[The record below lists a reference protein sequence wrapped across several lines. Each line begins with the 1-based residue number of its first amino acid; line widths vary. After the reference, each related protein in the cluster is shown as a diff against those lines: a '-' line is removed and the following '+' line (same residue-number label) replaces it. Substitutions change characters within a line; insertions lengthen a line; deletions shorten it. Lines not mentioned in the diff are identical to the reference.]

1 MTGLSPVLVGAGT
14 LLRIHRL
21 VVRLVDRLA
30 LVLVLVVVVVVVVV
44 VVALVRCS
52 LHIHGYD
59 HISTYV
65 EQG

>member
-1 MTGLSPVLVGAGT
+1 MLVGAGT

-30 LVLVLVVVVVVVVV
+30 LVLVVVVVVVV

-52 LHIHGYD
+52 LYIHGYD

>member
-30 LVLVLVVVVVVVVV
+30 LVVLVVVVVV